1 MLNFDSLQ
9 SASIFIFRKENTSKD
24 RLFNDL
30 VDFLSNIKVGFLS
43 SQETLAN
50 GFLSKF
56 CDILWYLDPFHQKFA
71 DRGYRV
77 PEKLEKFTGYRDW
90 KKQHKQQPRVLYF
103 ELVFNSEF

>member
-1 MLNFDSLQ
+1 M
-9 SASIFIFRKENTSKD
+9 
-24 RLFNDL
+24 FNDL
-30 VDFLSNIKVGFLS
+30 VDFLSNIKVGLMS

-56 CDILWYLDPFHQKFA
+56 CDILWYLDHFYKKFA

-77 PEKLEKFTGYRDW
+77 PEKLERFTGYRDW

-103 ELVFNSEF
+103 ELVLIQSFKKKYLNCRN

>member
-1 MLNFDSLQ
+1 M
-9 SASIFIFRKENTSKD
+9 
-24 RLFNDL
+24 FNDL

-56 CDILWYLDPFHQKFA
+56 CDILWYLDPVQQKFA

>member
-1 MLNFDSLQ
+1 M
-9 SASIFIFRKENTSKD
+9 
-24 RLFNDL
+24 FNDL

-50 GFLSKF
+50 SFLSKF

-77 PEKLEKFTGYRDW
+77 PEKLEKFTGYIGTGKNNTSNNPGYCILNLFLIQSF
-90 KKQHKQQPRVLYF
+90 KK
-103 ELVFNSEF
+103 NI

>member
-1 MLNFDSLQ
+1 M
-9 SASIFIFRKENTSKD
+9 
-24 RLFNDL
+24 FNDL
-30 VDFLSNIKVGFLS
+30 VDVLSNIKVGFLS

-77 PEKLEKFTGYRDW
+77 PELEKFTGYRDW